1 MSIVKCQRAGLKS
14 QAGFTL
20 VELAI
25 VMIIIGLLIGGVL
38 KGQQL
43 ITNAQIAATV
53 AQIKSIDAATTSFR
67 DQYAGTA
74 GDLVTP
80 ATRLNNCTGNCALVG
95 NGDGKVDTA
104 AGGSINF
111 GAVPANEQLAFW
123 AQLNKAGLLTGIN
136 PPNAGGVGAPPTW
149 GGYAPASKITG
160 GGFDVG
166 WNAGAAL
173 FPSQS
178 AGGIAANVLSGHYL
192 ALHGQPGVAMAATAV
207 DGFMTANQAARI
219 DTKIDDGV
227 ASSGTVLAG
236 GLPTC
241 SVAGPPAT
249 YNESVTGAQCSLY
262 IQFQN

>member
-1 MSIVKCQRAGLKS
+1 MSIVPCQRARLQS

-43 ITNAQIAATV
+43 ITNAQVAATV
-53 AQIKSIDAATTSFR
+53 AQIKSIDAATTSFK
-67 DQYAGTA
+67 DQYAGIP

-80 ATRLNNCTGNCALVG
+80 ATRLPNCLLNCAIAG

-104 AGGSINF
+104 AGVAINF
-111 GAVPANEQLAFW
+111 GAVPGGEQLAFW

-136 PPNAGGVGAPPTW
+136 PPNAVGVGAPSTW
-149 GGYAPASKITG
+149 GGYAPASKING

-166 WNAGAAL
+166 WYGGGVA

-178 AGGIAANVLSGHYL
+178 AGAVGLNVLSGHYL
-192 ALHGQPGVAMAATAV
+192 ALHGQPGVAMSATVA
-207 DGFMTANQAARI
+207 DGFMTSNIAARI

-227 ASSGTVLAG
+227 PNSGSVLAG
-236 GLPTC
+236 GVAACTL
-241 SVAGPPAT
+241 AGPPAT
-249 YNESVTGAQCSLY
+249 YNEAATGAQCSLY

>member
-1 MSIVKCQRAGLKS
+1 MSIVPCQRARLQS

-43 ITNAQIAATV
+43 ITNAQVAATV
-53 AQIKSIDAATTSFR
+53 AQIKSIDAATTSFK
-67 DQYAGTA
+67 DQYAGMP
-74 GDLVTP
+74 GDLTNP
-80 ATRLNNCTGNCALVG
+80 GARLPNCLLNCAIAG
-95 NGDGKVDTA
+95 NGDGKVDTP
-104 AGGSINF
+104 AGGAINF
-111 GAVPANEQLAFW
+111 GAVPGNEQLAYW

-136 PPNAGGVGAPPTW
+136 PPNALGVGAPSTW
-149 GGYAPASKITG
+149 GGYAPASKING

-166 WNAGAAL
+166 WYGGGVA

-178 AGGIAANVLSGHYL
+178 AGAVGLNVLSGHYL
-192 ALHGQPGVAMAATAV
+192 ALHGQPGVAMSAIVADA
-207 DGFMTANQAARI
+207 FMTSNIAARI

-227 ASSGTVLAG
+227 PNTGSVLAG
-236 GLPTC
+236 GLPAC
-241 SVAGPPAT
+241 SLAGPPAL
-249 YNESVTGAQCSLY
+249 YNESVTGTQCSLY